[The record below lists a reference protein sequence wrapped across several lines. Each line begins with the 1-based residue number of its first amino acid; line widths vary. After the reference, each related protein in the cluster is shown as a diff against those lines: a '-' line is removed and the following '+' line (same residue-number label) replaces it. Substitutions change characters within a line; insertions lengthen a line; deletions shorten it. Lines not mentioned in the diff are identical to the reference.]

1 MLIGISFIVCSL
13 IYMLLLCSV
22 YFTKKRRKTT
32 ETEIYA
38 TLLVLNVI
46 GLILELACCFTV
58 QHMEEI
64 PILNLICNRA
74 YLVYFATFVSLFTIY
89 IYIACSKT
97 EEIDKI
103 GTIKFNKTERIIN
116 IVVYTLLLGSV
127 LFLPLQ
133 YHNEPDAVY
142 SYGMAANALTIACGI
157 FMILDFINIF
167 MNLKKLNKKKLI
179 PMVALLICFAIAFAI
194 RHINPGIILITCS
207 FAFVTAIMYFTI
219 ENPDVKMV
227 NQLEIAKD
235 QAERAN
241 RAKSD
246 FLSSMSHEIR
256 TPLNAIVGFS
266 EDIQSHKDTADPEI
280 VEDADYILEASQTL
294 LEIVGNIL
302 DINKIES
309 NKMEI
314 TEVPYNFRKEVES
327 LAKIDATR
335 IGEKNI
341 NFKLNLASDI
351 PYELIGDKTH
361 IKEIINNL
369 LTNAI
374 KYTEQGDIE
383 LTAKCINQNNNCNL
397 IISVRDT
404 GRGIKAENI
413 TKLFTKFE
421 RLDVEKTSTTE
432 GTGLGLAITKA
443 LVEMMGGKIN
453 VQSQFGKGS
462 LFVVSIPQKI
472 SKMTDPNQTIELN
485 ITSKMPVISDTQ
497 TVEKTEVEEQL
508 DITQKV
514 ESISPIASNKK
525 ILIVDDSKINIKVAR
540 KALQDFNFEIDEC
553 YDGQEC
559 LDKLPNG
566 NEYDLILM
574 DIMMPNMSGETAIAR
589 LKENPNFN
597 IPTIAL
603 TADAVAGAREKY
615 LAEGFV
621 DYIAKP
627 FNKDQIKE
635 KLDLIFKENSNN
647 VVKTQPQTEELE
659 TTTEVEVETPK
670 YNPNVDRF
678 KDVPAYVVG
687 GENNEINNQ

>member
-1 MLIGISFIVCSL
+1 
-13 IYMLLLCSV
+13 
-22 YFTKKRRKTT
+22 
-32 ETEIYA
+32 
-38 TLLVLNVI
+38 
-46 GLILELACCFTV
+46 
-58 QHMEEI
+58 
-64 PILNLICNRA
+64 
-74 YLVYFATFVSLFTIY
+74 
-89 IYIACSKT
+89 
-97 EEIDKI
+97 
-103 GTIKFNKTERIIN
+103 
-116 IVVYTLLLGSV
+116 
-127 LFLPLQ
+127 
-133 YHNEPDAVY
+133 
-142 SYGMAANALTIACGI
+142 
-157 FMILDFINIF
+157 
-167 MNLKKLNKKKLI
+167 
-179 PMVALLICFAIAFAI
+179 
-194 RHINPGIILITCS
+194 
-207 FAFVTAIMYFTI
+207 
-219 ENPDVKMV
+219 
-227 NQLEIAKD
+227 
-235 QAERAN
+235 
-241 RAKSD
+241 
-246 FLSSMSHEIR
+246 
-256 TPLNAIVGFS
+256 
-266 EDIQSHKDTADPEI
+266 
-280 VEDADYILEASQTL
+280 
-294 LEIVGNIL
+294 
-302 DINKIES
+302 
-309 NKMEI
+309 
-314 TEVPYNFRKEVES
+314 
-327 LAKIDATR
+327 
-335 IGEKNI
+335 
-341 NFKLNLASDI
+341 
-351 PYELIGDKTH
+351 
-361 IKEIINNL
+361 
-369 LTNAI
+369 
-374 KYTEQGDIE
+374 
-383 LTAKCINQNNNCNL
+383 
-397 IISVRDT
+397 
-404 GRGIKAENI
+404 
-413 TKLFTKFE
+413 
-421 RLDVEKTSTTE
+421 
-432 GTGLGLAITKA
+432 
-443 LVEMMGGKIN
+443 MMGGKIN